1 MDRPKLFEESD
12 LGLEQ
17 FAPVSAD
24 KKVNVSAETVRQMAD
39 AGGFPSR
46 GPFPSTRREPL
57 VYRSG
62 RTASFSV
69 KTMPS
74 TVDSF
79 YAIARERGW
88 KAGETFE
95 RAVEALLEQ
104 LK

>member
-1 MDRPKLFEESD
+1 MTDRPKLFEED
-12 LGLEQ
+12 LGLDR
-17 FAPVSAD
+17 FVPVS
-24 KKVNVSAETVRQMAD
+24 NAEKPGVPAAAVRQIAE

-46 GPFPSTRREPL
+46 GPFLSTKREPL

-69 KTMPS
+69 KTMPN